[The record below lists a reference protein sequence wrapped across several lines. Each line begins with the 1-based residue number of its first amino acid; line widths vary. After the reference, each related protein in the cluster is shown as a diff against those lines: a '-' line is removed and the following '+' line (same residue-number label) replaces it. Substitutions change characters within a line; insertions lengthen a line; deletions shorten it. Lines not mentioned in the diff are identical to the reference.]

1 MAKFR
6 FVTDGFRT
14 VVELDGKTIGKGI
27 TKVEFLHEAGE
38 NAKMKLDIDLHDFR
52 FLPDGE
58 YDKRESVLMGRSDQ
72 HAGELPPV
80 VTAQ

>member
-6 FVTDGFRT
+6 FATDGFRS
-14 VVELDGKTIGKGI
+14 VVELDGKTIGEGI

-38 NAKMKLDIDLHDFR
+38 HAKMKLDIDVHNFR

-58 YDKRESVLMGRSDQ
+58 FHKKESVLVGGADQ
-72 HAGELPPV
+72 HTEE
-80 VTAQ
+80 